1 MTQKIENLCR
11 VGAMIYETFYD
22 QEQADDEADNTLK
35 SDLDTVLVEGI
46 GTMTR
51 KQARTICENYPQ
63 NGDKRLLGAYHRAAN
78 Q

>member
-1 MTQKIENLCR
+1 MIKIYTTQKH
-11 VGAMIYETFYD
+11 ETFYE

-35 SDLDTVLVEGI
+35 SGHDTVLVEGI

-51 KQARTICENYPQ
+51 QQARTIWKNYPN
-63 NGDKRLLGAYHRAAN
+63 NGDKQLLGAYYRAAK

>member
-1 MTQKIENLCR
+1 MEH
-11 VGAMIYETFYD
+11 ETFYD

-35 SDLDTVLVEGI
+35 SDLDTVIVEGI

-51 KQARTICENYPQ
+51 KQARTIFKNYPE
-63 NGDKRLLGAYHRAAN
+63 NGDKRLLGAYYRAAN

>member
-1 MTQKIENLCR
+1 MTKKIENLCR
-11 VGAMIYETFYD
+11 VGAMIYETFYE

-35 SDLDTVLVEGI
+35 SGHDTVLVEGI

-51 KQARTICENYPQ
+51 RQARTIWKNYPES
-63 NGDKRLLGAYHRAAN
+63 GDKRLLGAYYSAAN

>member
-1 MTQKIENLCR
+1 MSH
-11 VGAMIYETFYD
+11 ETFYE

-35 SDLDTVLVEGI
+35 SGHDTVLVEGI

-51 KQARTICENYPQ
+51 RQARTIWKNYPES
-63 NGDKRLLGAYHRAAN
+63 GDKRLLGAYYSAAN